1 RAAPD
6 ADPVRPMLGP
16 AWSWCASG
24 FGLDA
29 VYDRALIRPL
39 RALAHG
45 VVAVDDDLSAGVRGS
60 GTVTARTAL
69 DLRRFQAGNPQS
81 YLTGAL
87 AGVTVLL
94 VVAVVV
100 VWA

>member
-1 RAAPD
+1 MA
-6 ADPVRPMLGP
+6 
-16 AWSWCASG
+16 
-24 FGLDA
+24 
-29 VYDRALIRPL
+29 I
-39 RALAHG
+39 
-45 VVAVDDDLSAGVRGS
+45 DDDLTAGVH
-60 GTVTARTAL
+60 GTGTTTARTAL
-69 DLRRFQAGNPQS
+69 DLRRFQAGNAQS